1 MMMPL
6 TEVEKQEEKEI
17 QKEEKARELD
27 NHKSCFWWVP
37 LVDIN

>member
-1 MMMPL
+1 MVMPL
-6 TEVEKQEEKEI
+6 TEVGKQEETEI

>member
-6 TEVEKQEEKEI
+6 TEVGKQEEI

-27 NHKSCFWWVP
+27 NHKKLFFGRVP
-37 LVDIN
+37 LVDIY